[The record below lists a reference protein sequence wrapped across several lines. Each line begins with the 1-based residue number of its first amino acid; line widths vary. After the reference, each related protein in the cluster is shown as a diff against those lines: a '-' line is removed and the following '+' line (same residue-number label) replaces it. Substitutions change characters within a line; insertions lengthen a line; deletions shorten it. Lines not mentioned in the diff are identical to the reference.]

1 MKARSEGMH
10 MLKRFPLQIYNLN
23 IQMELKT
30 MSKGQIEADHA
41 TERHKE
47 LGKYVVEMLCI

>member
-1 MKARSEGMH
+1 MH
-10 MLKRFPLQIYNLN
+10 ILKRFPLQIYNLN